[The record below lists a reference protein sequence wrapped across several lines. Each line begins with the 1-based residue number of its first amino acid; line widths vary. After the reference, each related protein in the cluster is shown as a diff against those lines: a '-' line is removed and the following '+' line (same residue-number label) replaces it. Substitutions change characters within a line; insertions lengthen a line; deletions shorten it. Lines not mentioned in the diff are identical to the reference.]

1 MIEIIKRPIITE
13 KAMNMGHHRQYAFEV
28 DRDSTK
34 IQIKQAI
41 EELYEVKVDNVR
53 TLNVKGKNKT
63 RFTRKGLQRGFTKL
77 RKKAYVTLKEGF
89 SIEIVSG
96 AQEE

>member
-1 MIEIIKRPIITE
+1 MYEIIRKPIITE
-13 KAMNMGHHRQYAFEV
+13 KAMSMSESRQYAFEV
-28 DRDSTK
+28 DPKANK
-34 IQIKQAI
+34 IQIKKAV

-53 TLNVKGKNKT
+53 TLRLKGKNKSRYT
-63 RFTRKGLQRGFTKL
+63 KQGLMRGKTPL

>member
-1 MIEIIKRPIITE
+1 MYEIIRKPIITE
-13 KAMNMGHHRQYAFEV
+13 KAMSMSDSRQYAFEV
-28 DRDSTK
+28 DPQANK
-34 IQIKQAI
+34 IEIKRAV
-41 EELYEVKVDNVR
+41 EGLYEVKVDNVR
-53 TLNVKGKNKT
+53 TLRVKGKNKS
-63 RFTRKGLQRGFTKL
+63 RFTRKGLMKGKTRL